1 MTLIKRDYI
10 DNETLITA
18 KNLNDIQDAV
28 IALEDG
34 LFTAENSA
42 SGMAITLTDA
52 SKRGFTSFSI
62 YGKTTQN
69 GTPTPDN
76 PIDLVNIGKGNI
88 TVNVMGE
95 KGSQSMTIATPNGL
109 PGIPVPTGGNYTDAN
124 GQQWICDEIDLA
136 RGVYVKRIGK
146 SIVDGVSNPASKN
159 DESEL
164 SHLYYSRV
172 ADKAQG
178 DNGICTHFSHF
189 VGYPS
194 GAHHVGNFNVTMATG
209 IVFFSGYGIV
219 SGDNS
224 TMSSANEF
232 NNWLKAQ
239 NEAGTPVTLLY
250 VLDTPKETPL
260 SAEEIAAFATLHG
273 YKNYTQVTNDAGAWM
288 ELEYIMD
295 AKKYIDQI
303 MATK

>member
-1 MTLIKRDYI
+1 MTLIKRDYT

-76 PIDLVNIGKGNI
+76 PVELVNIGKGNI

-95 KGSQSMTIATPNGL
+95 KGLQSMTIATPNGL
-109 PGIPVPTGGNYTDAN
+109 PGVPVPSGGNYTDAN

-136 RGVYVKRIGK
+136 RGVYVQRTGLKIFVGNE
-146 SIVDGVSNPASKN
+146 VYEDHVANVGFVSSPMAHKGRSPAK
-159 DESEL
+159 
-164 SHLYYSRV
+164 
-172 ADKAQG
+172 
-178 DNGICTHFSHF
+178 CTHSAFQDSSVSWANSTYVRF
-189 VGYPS
+189 KASY
-194 GAHHVGNFNVTMATG
+194 FNV
-209 IVFFSGYGIV
+209 
-219 SGDNS
+219 S
-224 TMSSANEF
+224 TASEF
-232 NNWLKAQ
+232 RAFIKEQ
-239 NEAGTPVTLLY
+239 YEAGTPFSILY
-250 VLDTPKETPL
+250 ILDSPIEIPL
-260 SAEEIAAFATLHG
+260 STEEIAAYATLHG